1 MGREDFF
8 CTGLEAESVM
18 RIALVG
24 FGSVGRSLAEM
35 LPARSEHLYRAMGL
49 APKLVAVIDSR
60 GAAVS
65 EHGLDLAAL
74 DSARK
79 ARGTVGALSPH
90 GLMLTGPADAA
101 AVIRDLHADVLVEA
115 SPSSLANPLPAMGH
129 MKAAMSS
136 RKHVVSA
143 NKAPLA
149 LAMPALLELA
159 RFNRIELRYSG
170 TVGAG
175 TPVLDT
181 ARRLAQG
188 DRITRIRAILNG
200 TTNFILWKMATEN
213 AAYDAA
219 LAEAQ
224 KLGFAETDPSTD
236 VDGIDTATKVVI
248 LANAVRAITRF
259 PGAGA
264 AGLSTIADVRVT
276 GIRGI
281 QQSRLTDA
289 ASRGQVIKL
298 IGDIDLSA
306 DHPVL
311 SVAPQ
316 EVPARGPL
324 DTPRSLNAVQY
335 TLESAGEVT
344 LVGRGA
350 GGPETATA
358 IIRDLVDIWNT
369 PGAHD

>member
-1 MGREDFF
+1 
-8 CTGLEAESVM
+8 M

-24 FGSVGRSLAEM
+24 FGSVGRALAAM
-35 LPARSEHLYRAMGL
+35 LPARGEHLYRAMGL

-74 DSARK
+74 DAARK
-79 ARGTVGALSPH
+79 ARGTVGALAPH
-90 GLMLTGPADAA
+90 GVMLNGPADAA
-101 AVIRDLHADVLVEA
+101 AIIRDLRADVLVEA
-115 SPSSLANPLPAMGH
+115 SPSSLANPHPAMGH
-129 MKAAMSS
+129 IKAAMSS

-159 RFNRIELRYSG
+159 RFNGIELRYSG

-181 ARRLAQG
+181 ARKLAQG

-224 KLGFAETDPSTD
+224 RLGFAETDPSTD

-248 LANAVRAITRF
+248 LANAVRTMVRF

-264 AGLSTIADVRVT
+264 AGLSTISDVRIS
-276 GIRGI
+276 GIRGV
-281 QQSRLTDA
+281 QQSRLSEA
-289 ASRGQVIKL
+289 ASRGEVVKL
-298 IGDIDLSA
+298 IGDIDLSGER
-306 DHPVL
+306 PVL
-311 SVAPQ
+311 TVSPQ
-316 EVPARGPL
+316 DVPSGGPL

-350 GGPETATA
+350 GGSETATA
-358 IIRDLVDIWNT
+358 IIRDLVDIWNS
-369 PGAHD
+369 PGVHE